1 MVYFLL
7 GFKYWK
13 SFMTIQA
20 FLGNKSVNTVKIYHA
35 TWLLLLIFN
44 LKHYFEQNKGGLGL

>member
-13 SFMTIQA
+13 SFMTIHA
-20 FLGNKSVNTVKIYHA
+20 FLGNKSVKTVKIYHA